1 MKPKHLVLKD
11 LRQIPGIGTSIA
23 GDLWDIGIRS
33 VTDLRGKNPYTLYQQ
48 LNSMTGQT
56 NDICL
61 LYTFR
66 CAVYFA
72 SETRHE
78 RRKLNWW
85 YWKNK
90 MYNESLRG

>member
-1 MKPKHLVLKD
+1 MKSKLLVLRD
-11 LRQIPGIGTSIA
+11 LRQIPGVGPSIA

-33 VTDLRGKNPYTLYQQ
+33 VDDLRGKNPYTLYQQ
-48 LNSMTGQT
+48 LNSRTGRT

-72 SETRHE
+72 SETRPQ
-78 RRKLNWW
+78 RQKLNWW

-90 MYNESLRG
+90 MYNESPRG